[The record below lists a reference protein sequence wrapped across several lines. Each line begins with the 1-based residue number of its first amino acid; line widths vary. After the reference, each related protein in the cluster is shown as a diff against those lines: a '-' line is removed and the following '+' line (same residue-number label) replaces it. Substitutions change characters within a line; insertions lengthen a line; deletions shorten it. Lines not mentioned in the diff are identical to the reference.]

1 MDTLELHLSGVVL
14 RVKAQPK
21 ARRNGIVGVHA
32 GNLKVQVS
40 AAPEHGKATEAVL
53 ELIAES
59 FKLKRSQ
66 VTLQSGAT
74 TPLKRILITGISL
87 AELTKRLN
95 ECLASK

>member
-53 ELIAES
+53 S
-59 FKLKRSQ
+59 
-66 VTLQSGAT
+66 
-74 TPLKRILITGISL
+74 
-87 AELTKRLN
+87 
-95 ECLASK
+95 